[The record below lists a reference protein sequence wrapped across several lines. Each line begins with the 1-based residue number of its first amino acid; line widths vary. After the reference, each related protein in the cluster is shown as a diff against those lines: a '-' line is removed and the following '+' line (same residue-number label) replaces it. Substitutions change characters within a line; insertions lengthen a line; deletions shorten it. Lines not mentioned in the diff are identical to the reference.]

1 VGIEVA
7 VRDDA
12 VDALNPMFN
21 ACFQATKAC
30 PAASTDGKG
39 YVAIVIDG
47 RVVSTPAV
55 NEADLAASP
64 FVITGDFDNTQAKA
78 IAAAINGG

>member
-1 VGIEVA
+1 
-7 VRDDA
+7 
-12 VDALNPMFN
+12 MFN